1 MFVNKK
7 KIKEFK
13 SITLYINSKAPK
25 IETLVSNASYEI
37 TITNK
42 STTATTNCRTHKKH
56 TARLM
61 Q

>member
-7 KIKEFK
+7 KIKEFESK
-13 SITLYINSKAPK
+13 TLYINSKAPK

-42 STTATTNCRTHKKH
+42 STTATTNCRT
-56 TARLM
+56 LINI
-61 Q
+61 